1 MRHFYINMKN
11 TDHRPF
17 TRILKFALILV
28 QIYLKLHFSIKYMD
42 KEIFMLNFSI
52 IRARPL

>member
-1 MRHFYINMKN
+1 MRHFYINIIY
-11 TDHRPF
+11 TGHRAF

-28 QIYLKLHFSIKYMD
+28 QIYLKLHFSTKYMD

-52 IRARPL
+52 MRARPL

>member
-11 TDHRPF
+11 TDHRTF

-28 QIYLKLHFSIKYMD
+28 QIYLKLHFSTKYMD
-42 KEIFMLNFSI
+42 KEIFMLSFSI
-52 IRARPL
+52 MCAKPL